1 MADFNFNLGDANSIN
16 GDVNVAN
23 TVIERNKSKKEI
35 VLEQENQYRIQC
47 REFLSDNL
55 ISAEER
61 SVLDKLGAE
70 LGISKGRQQEIL
82 KNEIEANK
90 SKHLTLDK
98 TSSVLFLQ
106 FVKKLKAYDIEG
118 MLKLYPR
125 LKNMETAFEDPM
137 VKFYYFLLTSLVR
150 PSECIKRYES
160 HKEDNYW
167 LTYWTVLAYKM
178 RGQAYQA
185 ERAKNQ
191 LSLWPE
197 YEEENRTLLNMAI
210 SIIDGDWEMAEA
222 FRTTLE
228 GNYSEELASFA
239 ATIFTLINNK
249 DNFNELDCESEQ
261 LLYLDGFFYQQ
272 ASRRPFGVLN
282 PDGTLSPAIFPTN
295 KPTTTWKHQS
305 TPLPVTPITPITP
318 ISFTKEQVNDLKA
331 KVEDQYY
338 DTTMRYEAVG
348 DDLFIIGHEW
358 VDFGLNLWNS
368 KTEELLLDKKCK
380 ALLKVTSEVFL
391 LNYDGKAHI
400 YFLSS
405 KSISQP
411 FSRIYY
417 KENVPDNYLAIE
429 DNEKWG
435 LYDIIKNDLCVPI
448 QYKKAS
454 WKVKTYDKRNNA
466 KTNKQFECAFS
477 NSSKD
482 EGCYIFDYPINRLYY
497 NKTTSFFTL
506 EDDYYGHFKNIKDTG
521 IICVTDGTHWA
532 TFCLGNPNSES
543 ATDYIFEKLFVL
555 DAELGLI
562 GVLVDGL
569 FGIWDG
575 LNGCYI
581 IEPQFLDPSKD
592 NNFEWEDPKDSHN
605 DDDDEDDDDEDN
617 DEEDYEEEDEENDSR
632 FKGDVLIL
640 KNEDGNRFYFNVKTL
655 KYE

>member
-16 GDVNVAN
+16 GDVNVEN
-23 TVIERNKSKKEI
+23 KVIERDKSKKEI
-35 VLEQENQYRIQC
+35 VLEQENQYRIKC

-70 LGISKGRQQEIL
+70 LGINTDRQQEIL

-106 FVKKLKAYDIEG
+106 FVKKLKAYDMEG

-125 LKNMETAFEDPM
+125 LKNMEAAFEDPM

-150 PSECIKRYES
+150 PSECINRYES

-178 RGQAYQA
+178 RRQAYQA
-185 ERAKNQ
+185 ERAKDQ

-197 YEEENRTLLNMAI
+197 FEEENRTLLNIAI
-210 SIIDGDWEMAEA
+210 SIIDSDWEMAEA

-239 ATIFTLINNK
+239 ATIFTLVNNK
-249 DNFNELDCESEQ
+249 DCLNEIDCESEQ
-261 LLYLDGFFYQQ
+261 LLYLDGFFYLQ
-272 ASRRPFGVLN
+272 ANRKSLGVLN
-282 PDGTLSPAIFPTN
+282 SNGSLSPAVSPAS
-295 KPTTTWKHQS
+295 KPTTTWEHQI
-305 TPLPVTPITPITP
+305 TPLPVTPITP
-318 ISFTKEQVNDLKA
+318 ISFTKEQVNELKSE
-331 KVEDQYY
+331 VEKRYY
-338 DTTMRYEAVG
+338 DTTIRYEAVG
-348 DDLFIIGHEW
+348 DDLFIIGYEW
-358 VDFGLNLWNS
+358 GDFGLNLWDS
-368 KTEELLLDKKCK
+368 RKEELLLDKKCQ

-391 LNYDGKAHI
+391 LNYNDKAHI

-411 FSRIYY
+411 FSSIYY

-429 DNEKWG
+429 DNKKWG

-448 QYKKAS
+448 QYKKSS
-454 WKVKTYDKRNNA
+454 WEVKTYEKRKNA
-466 KTNKQFECAFS
+466 KTNKWFECAFS
-477 NSSKD
+477 NSSED
-482 EGCYIFDYPINRLYY
+482 EGCYIFDYPLNRLYY

-506 EDDYYGHFKNIKDTG
+506 EHDYYGHFNNIKDTG

-532 TFCLGNPNSES
+532 MFCLGNLNSEA
-543 ATDYIFEKLFVL
+543 ATDYIFEKLIVL

-562 GVLVDGL
+562 GVMVDGL

-575 LNGCYI
+575 LNGGYI

-592 NNFEWEDPKDSHN
+592 NGFEWEDPKDNHN
-605 DDDDEDDDDEDN
+605 DDDDEDDDDE
-617 DEEDYEEEDEENDSR
+617 EDYDEEDEENDSR

>member
-23 TVIERNKSKKEI
+23 KVIERDKSKKEI

-70 LGISKGRQQEIL
+70 LGINKDRQQEIL

-106 FVKKLKAYDIEG
+106 FVKKLKAYDMEG

-125 LKNMETAFEDPM
+125 LKNMEADFEDSM
-137 VKFYYFLLTSLVR
+137 VKFYYFLLSSLVR

-210 SIIDGDWEMAEA
+210 SIIDSDWEMAEA
-222 FRTTLE
+222 FRQTLE

-239 ATIFTLINNK
+239 ATIFTLVNNK
-249 DNFNELDCESEQ
+249 DCLNELDCESEQ

-272 ASRRPFGVLN
+272 ANRKSLGVLN
-282 PDGTLSPAIFPTN
+282 SNGSLLPTETPAN
-295 KPTTTWKHQS
+295 KPTTTWEHQITS
-305 TPLPVTPITPITP
+305 LPVTPVTPIP
-318 ISFTKEQVNDLKA
+318 FTKEQVYDLKA
-331 KVEDQYY
+331 KVEYRY
-338 DTTMRYEAVG
+338 CNTTMRYEAVG
-348 DDLFIIGHEW
+348 DDLFIIGHEEI
-358 VDFGLNLWNS
+358 DFGFNLWDS
-368 KTEELLLDKKCK
+368 RKEELLIDKKCK
-380 ALLKVTSEVFL
+380 ALLKITSEVFL

-411 FSRIYY
+411 FTGVYY
-417 KENVPDNYLAIE
+417 KNKPESENGYDIPNNYLAIN
-429 DNEKWG
+429 DKEKWG
-435 LYDIIKNDLCVPI
+435 LYDLMKKDLCVPI
-448 QYKKAS
+448 QYKWPKYEE
-454 WKVKTYDKRNNA
+454 KNFKT
-466 KTNKQFECAFS
+466 KTWFECVFS
-477 NSSKD
+477 D
-482 EGCYIFDYPINRLYY
+482 DFEEGYYICDYPLNRLYY
-497 NKTTSFFTL
+497 NKSSYAYRTGT
-506 EDDYYGHFKNIKDTG
+506 GTG
-521 IICVTDGTHWA
+521 IVYVTDGHCWA
-532 TFCLGNPNSES
+532 IFCPGNPNNES

-562 GVLVDGL
+562 GVMVDGL

-575 LNGCYI
+575 LNGGYVI
-581 IEPQFLDPSKD
+581 KPQFLDPS
-592 NNFEWEDPKDSHN
+592 EDKEEE
-605 DDDDEDDDDEDN
+605 DDDEDK
-617 DEEDYEEEDEENDSR
+617 DEENDENDNQ
-632 FKGDVLIL
+632 FKEDVLVL

>member
-23 TVIERNKSKKEI
+23 MVIERNKSKKEI
-35 VLEQENQYRIQC
+35 VLEQENQYRLKC
-47 REFLSDNL
+47 REYLSDNL

-70 LGISKGRQQEIL
+70 LGISKDRQQEIL

-90 SKHLTLDK
+90 TKQLTLDK

-106 FVKKLKAYDIEG
+106 LVKKLKAYDIEG

-125 LKNMETAFEDPM
+125 LKNMETAFEDSM
-137 VKFYYFLLTSLVR
+137 VKFYYFLLTSLVC

-197 YEEENRTLLNMAI
+197 YEEENRMLLNMAI
-210 SIIDGDWEMAEA
+210 SIIDSDWEMAET

-239 ATIFTLINNK
+239 ATIFTLVNNK
-249 DNFNELDCESEQ
+249 DCLNELDCESEQ

-272 ASRRPFGVLN
+272 ANRKSLGVLN
-282 PDGTLSPAIFPTN
+282 SNGSLLPTETPAN
-295 KPTTTWKHQS
+295 KPTTTWEHQI
-305 TPLPVTPITPITP
+305 TPLPGKLTPITPTP
-318 ISFTKEQVNDLKA
+318 FTEEQVNDLKV
-331 KVEDQYY
+331 KVEDHYY
-338 DTTMRYEAVG
+338 DTKMRYEEVG
-348 DDLFIIGHEW
+348 DGLFIIGLNFS
-358 VDFGLNLWNS
+358 DFGVNIWNS
-368 KTEELLLDKKCK
+368 KTEELLLGKLDKTLRNITPVSSDVF
-380 ALLKVTSEVFL
+380 ALLYTEDL
-391 LNYDGKAHI
+391 RDRNQL

-405 KSISQP
+405 KSLSQP
-411 FSRIYY
+411 FSSFHNG
-417 KENVPDNYLAIE
+417 NVPNNYLVI
-429 DNEKWG
+429 NNNGKWG
-435 LYDIIKNDLCVPI
+435 LYDLIKKDLCVPI
-448 QYKKAS
+448 QYK
-454 WKVKTYDKRNNA
+454 
-466 KTNKQFECAFS
+466 ECCSRIKEYNTHKKGKKNRWCECVFS
-477 NSSKD
+477 NDSEKK
-482 EGCYIFDYPINRLYY
+482 GCYIFDYPLNRLYF
-497 NKTTSFFTL
+497 NKNAYVA
-506 EDDYYGHFKNIKDTG
+506 DDLRIIKGSNT
-521 IICVTDGTHWA
+521 VFVNDGTNWA

-555 DAELGLI
+555 EESKGLI
-562 GVLVDGL
+562 GVMVDGL

-575 LNGCYI
+575 LNGCYVV
-581 IEPQFLDPSKD
+581 EPQFLDPSED
-592 NNFEWEDPKDSHN
+592 NKFEWEDPQDNN
-605 DDDDEDDDDEDN
+605 DYYDDEDKDDDEE
-617 DEEDYEEEDEENDSR
+617 EEEDNEENDNR

-640 KNEDGNRFYFNVKTL
+640 TNEDGNRFYFNIKTL